1 MILGMIGP
9 WEIIWSLFFLVIPIG
24 LVFFIGYTIGKKKGY
39 QKRVR
44 ETEQ

>member
-1 MILGMIGP
+1 MALSMIGP
-9 WEIIWSLFFLVIPIG
+9 WQMILILLFLVIPIG
-24 LVFFIGYTIGKKKGY
+24 LAFFIGYTIGKNKGY